1 MTNHQLERDFPHG
14 HPAASD
20 YDPASPEAIEWV
32 RKNVSPLGE
41 RDFPV
46 DHPKALDTAGNVNH
60 LTWRAGT
67 DPHNP
72 HREEFTGRT
81 PEQAAGVAAMS
92 AIASAAAAESPVTI
106 PLDAAEINAALDA
119 KRVELKR
126 DILTAEEYAAV
137 VRDVHSRP
145 RDPVSAEDVRAHIDK
160 QHRALQALLTRGYN
174 RNTAMDII
182 GREGADSVLGDLA
195 RRQSEE

>member
-1 MTNHQLERDFPHG
+1 MTNQQLERDFPPG

-20 YDPASPEAIEWV
+20 YDPQSPEAIEWA
-32 RKNVSPLGE
+32 RRNVHPLGD

-46 DHPKALDTAGNVNH
+46 DHPKALDTAGNTNH
-60 LTWRAGT
+60 LSWRAGT

-72 HREEFTGRT
+72 QREEFTGRT
-81 PEQAAGVAAMS
+81 PEQAAGVARMS
-92 AIASAAAAESPVTI
+92 AIASAAAVESPVTV
-106 PLDAAEINAALDA
+106 PLDAAEVNTALDA

-137 VRDVHSRP
+137 VREVQSRP
-145 RDPVSAEDVRAHIDK
+145 REAESAEDVRVRIDK

-174 RNTAMDII
+174 RNTAMEII
-182 GREGADSVLGDLA
+182 AREGADSVLGDLA
-195 RRQSEE
+195 SGQS